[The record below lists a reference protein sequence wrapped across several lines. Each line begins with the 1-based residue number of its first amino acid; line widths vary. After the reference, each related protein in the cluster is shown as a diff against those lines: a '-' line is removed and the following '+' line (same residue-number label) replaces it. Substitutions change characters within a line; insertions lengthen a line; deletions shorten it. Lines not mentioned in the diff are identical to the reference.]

1 MSKLSEEYKEKL
13 HNLGKP
19 IEELINDLPVRTL
32 LKIGKRVCSTD
43 YAVRFYYNKQHPKFH
58 LNKKALQHAVRR
70 AWAVGAFNH
79 KKQILDILGDDVYVK
94 YPVVEEPERHTK
106 LNIIKSK
113 PRKVVSGAGKNA
125 NHRISHQ

>member
-1 MSKLSEEYKEKL
+1 MSKLSDDYKEKL

-19 IEELINDLPVRTL
+19 IEEVINDLPVTTL
-32 LKIGKRVCSTD
+32 LRIGKCVRSTD
-43 YAVRFYYNKQHPKFH
+43 YAVRSYNNKQHPQFYH
-58 LNKKALQHAVRR
+58 NQEALKCSIRR
-70 AWAVGAFNH
+70 AWGVGAFRH
-79 KKQILDILGDDVYVK
+79 KEQILDILEDEGYIK

-125 NHRISHQ
+125 NNGIRNQ